1 MSRPIQARIDLAA
14 LKNNFSVARRLAAS
28 ARVAAVIKA
37 NAYGHGVLRVARA
50 LGDADAFALL
60 EINDAVRLR
69 EAGIQARILLLE
81 GFFSAAELPVIVRY
95 DFSVMVHTE
104 EQIRWL
110 EELPAG
116 AKLDIFLKVN
126 TGMNR
131 LGFDYRQA
139 PNLIRRIRDLPC
151 ARELVVVSHFA
162 DAEGRQGIGA
172 QFEIFQ
178 QHVAQADLPRSLANS
193 AALLRFPESHGDW
206 VRPGIMLY
214 GASPLAERSAREI
227 GLQPVMTLSSKIIAV
242 QHLRKGE
249 SVGYGGMFSAPGDM
263 RIGVVACGYA
273 DGYPRHAANGVPML
287 VEGVRVPMA
296 GRVSMDMLCV
306 DLSSVPHAGVG
317 SPVVLWGDGLPV
329 EEVATAAGT
338 VSYELLC
345 ALAARV
351 PVVEVGQ

>member
-1 MSRPIQARIDLAA
+1 MSRPIQARIDLSA

-28 ARVAAVIKA
+28 SRVAAVIKA

-50 LGDADAFALL
+50 LPDADAFALL
-60 EINDAVRLR
+60 EIEDAVRLR
-69 EAGIQARILLLE
+69 EAGIRARILLLE
-81 GFFSAAELPVIVRY
+81 GVFSAAELPLAVRH
-95 DFSVMVHTE
+95 DFSLVVHTE
-104 EQIRWL
+104 EQIGWL
-110 EELPAG
+110 AELPAG
-116 AKLDIFLKVN
+116 AKLDIFLKFN

-139 PNLIRRIRDLPC
+139 RNLIRRIRELPC
-151 ARELVVVSHFA
+151 TKGLVVVSHFA

-178 QHVAQADLPRSLANS
+178 RHVAQAGLPHSLANS
-193 AALLRFPESHGDW
+193 AALLRFPEAHGDW

-214 GASPLAERSAREI
+214 GASPLVERSAREL

-242 QHLRKGE
+242 QQLRKGDT
-249 SVGYGGMFSAPGDM
+249 VGYGGIFSAPGDM

-273 DGYPRHAANGVPML
+273 DGYPRHAANGVPVL

-306 DLSSVPHAGVG
+306 DLSAVPHAGVG
-317 SPVVLWGDGLPV
+317 SPAVLWGEGLPV

-351 PVVEVGQ
+351 PVVEVGT

>member
-14 LKNNFSVARRLAAS
+14 LKNNFSVARRLTAS
-28 ARVAAVIKA
+28 SRIVAVIKA

-69 EAGIQARILLLE
+69 EAGVRARIVLLE

-95 DFSVMVHTE
+95 DFSVMVHAE

-116 AKLDIFLKVN
+116 AKLDIFLKFN

-131 LGFDYRQA
+131 LGFDCRQA
-139 PNLIRRIRDLPC
+139 RTLIRRIRGLSC
-151 ARELVVVSHFA
+151 TRELVLVSHFA
-162 DAEGRQGIGA
+162 DAEGRQGIDA

-273 DGYPRHAANGVPML
+273 DGYPRHAANGVPVL